1 MKAHILL
8 IASALALLLA
18 PAGLAQDSDLPTIAV
33 LRWSADGP
41 FDRGA
46 RGILDMLQAYGLI
59 SEAERDTLQ
68 NGDDL
73 YGEKL
78 RIIWRSADSDIPTAN
93 LMVEDALYRGVDV
106 MLTSGTSVAQI
117 AVNATLDLEDPPAV
131 LFHIVSA
138 PYSAGIA
145 DAPCIKPDH
154 VSGATPVHPYGDLL
168 DAVMVQD
175 PEISLIGTFI
185 TPGMAQSERSDRE
198 IQEQAEAKGLKTVTA
213 PVNSFPDIP
222 LATQVLLDEGVEAIV
237 VSMNFVLF
245 GIPAIVNEAADHH
258 VPVYSPIPGFITD
271 GAPIG
276 VGFNDHYH
284 QGVIA
289 ARMLIAFLN
298 DGLNLG
304 SVSIA
309 EVPDLTY
316 AVNFDSAAEMGIEIA
331 DELAELATM
340 TVRDGE
346 ISMTTPA
353 PQLPEMSLEARMAAD
368 AAYLESLRCTD
379 EMIAEQQAALDAAE
393 G

>member
-1 MKAHILL
+1 MLSRLVFAVL
-8 IASALALLLA
+8 ALALLI
-18 PAGLAQDSDLPTIAV
+18 PAGMTQNSEIPTIAV

-46 RGILDMLQAYGLI
+46 RGILDMLQAYGLV
-59 SEAERDTLQ
+59 SEAERGILDE
-68 NGDDL
+68 GDDL
-73 YGEKL
+73 AGENL
-78 RIIWRSADSDIPTAN
+78 NIIWRSAGSDIPTTN
-93 LMVEDALYRGVDV
+93 LMVEEALDKGVDV
-106 MLTSGTSVAQI
+106 IMTSGTSVAQI
-117 AVNATLDLEDPPAV
+117 AVNATVDLEDPPAV

-145 DAPCIKPDH
+145 EAPCIKPDH

-168 DAVMVQD
+168 DAVVIQD
-175 PEISLIGTFI
+175 PDISVVGTFI

-198 IQEQAEAKGLKTVTA
+198 ISEQAEARGLRSITA

-222 LATQVLLDEGVEAIV
+222 LATQVLLDEGVEAIL

-245 GIPAIVNEAADHH
+245 GIPSVVNEAADHN

-289 ARMLIAFLN
+289 ARMLLAFLN
-298 DGLNLG
+298 EGASL
-304 SVSIA
+304 SRISIA

-316 AVNFDSAAEMGIEIA
+316 AVNYDSAADMGIEIS
-331 DELAELATM
+331 DELAALATM
-340 TVRDGE
+340 TIRDGE
-346 ISMTTPA
+346 VSFTTPP
-353 PQLPEMSLEARMAAD
+353 PQLPQMSLEERMAAD

-379 EMIAEQQAALDAAE
+379 EMIAEQQAQLDAAN

>member
-1 MKAHILL
+1 MTTKLL
-8 IASALALLLA
+8 LLALALALLIPSGA
-18 PAGLAQDSDLPTIAV
+18 AQEAEIPTVAV

-46 RGILDMLQAYGLI
+46 RGILDMLQAYGFI
-59 SEAERDTLQ
+59 DDTERGVLQ
-68 NGDDL
+68 NGEDL
-73 YGEKL
+73 AGENL
-78 RIIWRSADSDIPTAN
+78 NIIWRSADSDIPTTN
-93 LMVEDALYRGVDV
+93 LMVEEALDRDVDV

-117 AVNATLDLEDPPAV
+117 AVNATLDLDDPPAV

-138 PYSAGIA
+138 PYTAGIA
-145 DAPCIKPDH
+145 EAPCIKPDH
-154 VSGATPVHPYGDLL
+154 VSGATPVHPYGDLI
-168 DAVMVQD
+168 DAVMIQD
-175 PEISLIGTFI
+175 PDISVIGTFV

-198 IQEQAEAKGLKTVTA
+198 IQQQAEARGLRAITA
-213 PVNSFPDIP
+213 PVNAFPDIP
-222 LATQVLLDEGVEAIV
+222 LATQVLLDEGVEAIL

-245 GIPAIVNEAADHH
+245 GIPSIVNEAADHN

-304 SVSIA
+304 RVSIA
-309 EVPDLTY
+309 EVPGLTY
-316 AVNFDSAAEMGIEIA
+316 AVNFDSAAEMGIDIA
-331 DELAELATM
+331 DELAELATF
-340 TVRDGE
+340 TIRDGE
-346 ISMTTPA
+346 PSFSTP
-353 PQLPEMSLEARMAAD
+353 PPRLPEMSLEDRMAAD
-368 AAYLESLRCTD
+368 AAYLDSLQCSD

>member
-1 MKAHILL
+1 MTKKFLLVVVALSLL
-8 IASALALLLA
+8 IPAS
-18 PAGLAQDSDLPTIAV
+18 LAQDSDAPTIAV

-59 SEAERDTLQ
+59 SEAERGTLE

-73 YGEKL
+73 SGDKL
-78 RIIWRSADSDIPTAN
+78 NIIWRSADSDIPTAN
-93 LMVEDALYRGVDV
+93 LMVEEALDRGVDV

-117 AVNATLDLEDPPAV
+117 AANATLDLEDPPAL

-154 VSGATPVHPYGDLL
+154 LSGATPVHPYGDLL
-168 DAVMVQD
+168 DAVIMQD
-175 PEISLIGTFI
+175 PDIIAVGTFV

-198 IQEQAEAKGLKTVTA
+198 IQEQAEARGLRTVTA

-222 LATQVLLDEGVEAIV
+222 LATQVLLDEGVEAIL

-245 GIPAIVNEAADHH
+245 GIPAIVNEATDHN

-276 VGFNDHYH
+276 VGFNDHYN

-298 DGLNLG
+298 EGMSLG
-304 SVSIA
+304 DISIA

-316 AVNFDSAAEMGIEIA
+316 AVNFDSAARMGIDIA
-331 DELAELATM
+331 DELIELATM
-340 TVRDGE
+340 TLRDGE
-346 ISMTTPA
+346 VSFSTPP
-353 PQLPEMSLEARMAAD
+353 PQLPEMSLEERMAAD

-379 EMIAEQQAALDAAE
+379 EMIAEQQAELDAAE

>member
-1 MKAHILL
+1 MRASLIFISVLL
-8 IASALALLLA
+8 GLLLA
-18 PAGLAQDSDLPTIAV
+18 PAGMAQDSDAPTIAV

-46 RGILDMLQAYGLI
+46 RGILDMLQAYGFI
-59 SEAERDTLQ
+59 SEAERGTLQ

-73 YGEKL
+73 AGENL
-78 RIIWRSADSDIPTAN
+78 NIIWRSADSDIPTTN
-93 LMVEDALYRGVDV
+93 LMVEEALDRGVDV

-117 AVNATLDLEDPPAV
+117 AVNATLDLDDPPAV

-154 VSGATPVHPYGDLL
+154 VSGATPVHPYGDLIE
-168 DAVMVQD
+168 AVIVQD
-175 PEISLIGTFI
+175 PDISAVGTFV

-198 IQEQAEAKGLKTVTA
+198 IQEQAEAHGLRAVTA

-222 LATQVLLDEGVEAIV
+222 LATQVLLDEGVEAIL

-245 GIPAIVNEAADHH
+245 GIPAIVNEAADHN
-258 VPVYSPIPGFITD
+258 VPVFSPIPGFITD

-298 DGLNLG
+298 DGISLG
-304 SVSIA
+304 DISIA

-316 AVNFDSAAEMGIEIA
+316 AVNFDSAAEMGIDIA
-331 DELAELATM
+331 DELVELASH
-340 TVRDGE
+340 D
-346 ISMTTPA
+346 PA
-353 PQLPEMSLEARMAAD
+353 
-368 AAYLESLRCTD
+368 
-379 EMIAEQQAALDAAE
+379 
-393 G
+393 